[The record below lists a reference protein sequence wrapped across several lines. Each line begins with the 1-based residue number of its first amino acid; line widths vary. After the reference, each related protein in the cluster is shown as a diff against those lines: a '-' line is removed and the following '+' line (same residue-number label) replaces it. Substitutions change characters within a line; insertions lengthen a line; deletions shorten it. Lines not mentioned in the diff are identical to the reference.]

1 VAVVRTLCVAA
12 LAALVVTACASGAA
26 SRNGRAQLRLV
37 KVGTFASPVY
47 ITAPRTEPNR
57 LYVVEQAGTI
67 RVLEN
72 GRPRAT
78 PFLDIDSQVLSGG
91 EQGLL
96 SVAFHP
102 NYAEN
107 HLFYV
112 DYTDRNGDTRI
123 VEYRSDGEKA
133 IPSSARQ
140 LVFVK
145 DFASN
150 HNGGQLQFGP
160 DGRLW
165 WGNGDGGGG
174 GDPQH
179 NGQSLSRPFAKIMR
193 MNVANPNARWQLYA
207 YGLRNPWRF
216 SFDRANGDLYIAD
229 VGQGEWEEVDYV
241 RNGAKARTPLNFGWN
256 TYEGRHRYAG
266 GEELLTRGR
275 LVQPIAEYSHAL
287 GCSVTGGY
295 VYRGAAVKAAVG
307 RYFYGDYCSGTIWS
321 LKVANGKATSV
332 RREPFKVAGLSS
344 FGEDA
349 RGELYL
355 TSLDSGAVYRLAG

>member
-1 VAVVRTLCVAA
+1 VRTLAVAL
-12 LAALVVTACASGAA
+12 LASLAVTACAAGAG
-26 SRNGRAQLRLV
+26 GREDALRLV
-37 KVGTFASPVY
+37 RVGTFSAPVY
-47 ITAPRTEPNR
+47 VAAPRTEPNR
-57 LYVVEQAGTI
+57 IYVVEQAGRI

-72 GRPRAT
+72 GRVRAT
-78 PFLDIDSQVLSGG
+78 PFLDIVSQVQSGG

-107 HLFYV
+107 RLFYV
-112 DYTDRNGDTRI
+112 DYTDTNGDTRI
-123 VEYRSDGEKA
+123 VEFRSDGTKA
-133 IPSSARQ
+133 IPSSRRQ

-160 DGRLW
+160 DGLLW
-165 WGNGDGGGG
+165 WGNGDGGGA

-179 NGQSLSRPFAKIMR
+179 NGQNLSRPFAKIMR
-193 MNVANPNARWQLYA
+193 LNVANPRARWQLYA

-229 VGQGEWEEVDYV
+229 VGQGDREEIDYV
-241 RNGAKARTPLNFGWN
+241 RRGAKARTPLNFGWN
-256 TYEGRHRYAG
+256 TYEGRERYPG
-266 GEELLTRGR
+266 GDRLLSRGR
-275 LVQPIAEYSHAL
+275 LVQPVTDYSHDL

-295 VYRGAAVKAAVG
+295 VYRGRTVKSAVG
-307 RYFYGDYCSGTIWS
+307 RYFYGDYCSGIVWS
-321 LKVANGKATSV
+321 LKMSNGKVTGL

-349 RGELYL
+349 RGELYV
-355 TSLDSGAVYRLAG
+355 TSLDTGAVYRLAG

>member
-1 VAVVRTLCVAA
+1 VRVL
-12 LAALVVTACASGAA
+12 LAGLIAGLVVTSCAAGGP
-26 SRNGRAQLRLV
+26 SRADALRLV
-37 KVGTFASPVY
+37 RVGTFSAPVY
-47 ITAPRTEPNR
+47 VAAPRTER
-57 LYVVEQAGTI
+57 SRIYVVEQAGRI

-72 GRPRAT
+72 GKVRAT
-78 PFLDIDSQVLSGG
+78 PFLDIVSQVQSGG

-107 HLFYV
+107 RLFYV
-112 DYTDRNGDTRI
+112 DYTDTNGDTRI
-123 VEYRSDGEKA
+123 AEYRSDGTKA
-133 IPSSARQ
+133 IPSSRRQ

-160 DGRLW
+160 DGLLW
-165 WGNGDGGGG
+165 WGNGDGGGA

-179 NGQSLSRPFAKIMR
+179 NGQSLARPFAKIMR
-193 MNVANPNARWQLYA
+193 LNVANPKARWQLYA

-216 SFDRANGDLYIAD
+216 SFDRRGGDLYIGD
-229 VGQGEWEEVDYV
+229 VGQGEWEEIDYV
-241 RNGAKARTPLNFGWN
+241 ARGAKARTPLNFGWN
-256 TYEGRHRYAG
+256 TYEGRDRYEG
-266 GEELLTRGR
+266 GDRLLTRGR
-275 LVQPIAEYSHAL
+275 LVQPVAEYSHDS

-295 VYRGAAVKAAVG
+295 VYRGTNVSAAAG
-307 RYFYGDYCSGTIWS
+307 RYFYGDYCSGIIWS
-321 LKVANGKATSV
+321 LTVSGGKATGL

-355 TSLDSGAVYRLAG
+355 TSLDTGAVYRLAG